1 MNTNEQ
7 RKAITHIN
15 NVSKI
20 LGTKRVRISE
30 ATVKHLQNELC
41 LAKKELED

>member
-1 MNTNEQ
+1 MSKE
-7 RKAITHIN
+7 KAIVHIN

-30 ATVKHLQNELC
+30 GRAKRLQNELC
-41 LAKKELED
+41 LGKKELAD